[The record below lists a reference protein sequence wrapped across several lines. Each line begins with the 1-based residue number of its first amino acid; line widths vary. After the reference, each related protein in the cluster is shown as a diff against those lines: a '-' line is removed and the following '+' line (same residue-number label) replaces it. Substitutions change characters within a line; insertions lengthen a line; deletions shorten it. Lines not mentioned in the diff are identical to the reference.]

1 MVYSMQIVVANFAL
15 IVVVVFIDS
24 NPFFFTHTHTGRWLR
39 PYSRSGL
46 VVSR

>member
-24 NPFFFTHTHTGRWLR
+24 NPFFFHTHTYRALA
-39 PYSRSGL
+39 
-46 VVSR
+46 